1 LFEPLEQRLLLTRN
15 FVEVEPVNDT
25 FPGQTVEHFSTSE
38 VGVVDSATLRFGSLV
53 AAITDGDQDFFNA
66 TQAVDGDLN
75 VSVINL
81 GGDPSSD
88 GADDDLQVRVL
99 NNVGGTTATLA
110 LSDIGDTQSFEITAG
125 SAGDAVRFVVE
136 GASATND
143 AEDQVR
149 LTNVDREDNSGNNN
163 SRSNATDL
171 GAVSTIASADLLGY
185 TITFPDRDYFKI
197 TADMDGPITVN
208 VVMPT
213 GSGAAIGSS
222 GPTNLG
228 LRIRNASG
236 GLIATSGGTQT
247 DVDSASFEA
256 TDGEMYFIE
265 VYSGSR
271 GQVNR
276 YDLQI
281 IKEGGDLSG
290 YKFEDLNGDGLWG
303 PDEDPL
309 VGWTIN
315 LDLGD
320 DGSVDLST
328 TTDANG
334 FYQFTGVPLG
344 THQVTENLQNSF
356 TQSLPGPDENF
367 EYIVTVST
375 HNLVWDHLD
384 FGNVPGSSIHGRKFE
399 DLNADGDRDPGEP
412 YLNGWTVILF
422 DGAGNP
428 VDSSVTMDM
437 ELDGQPGINGVTI
450 TLTGIDGMGGIVT
463 LTQTT
468 MGMDLDQSGA
478 IDPDEQGLYWFTG
491 LKPGTYTVTETVPAG
506 WVASTPT
513 SINLGAL
520 ISGTRSELNDFGNYL
535 PASVHGLKFEDLN
548 GNGVLDAGESGVADV
563 TITVTGIDGMGG
575 QVSQTTATMQDDPN
589 TPNVDETGMY
599 WIDCLKPG
607 TYTVSETVPGG
618 WRARPNR

>member
-1 LFEPLEQRLLLTRN
+1 MASSMGYSFRTKARKNKARRTSQRRAFLFEPLEQRLLLTRN
-15 FVEVEPVNDT
+15 FVEVEPANDT
-25 FPGQTVEHFSTSE
+25 FPGQAVEHFSPSE
-38 VGVVDSATLRFGSLV
+38 VGVVDSATLSFGSLV

-110 LSDIGDTQSFEITAG
+110 LSDIGDTQSFGITGG

-143 AEDQVR
+143 AEYQVR

-185 TITFPDRDYFKI
+185 TVTNPDRDYFKI

-228 LRIRNASG
+228 LRIRNAAG

-271 GQVNR
+271 GQVSR

-290 YKFEDLNGDGLWG
+290 FKFEDLSGDGLWG

-344 THQVTENLQNSF
+344 THQVTEDLQNSF

-367 EYIVTVST
+367 EYVVTVSP

-384 FGNVPGSSIHGRKFE
+384 FGNVPGSSIHGQKFD
-399 DLNADGDRDPGEP
+399 DLNANGNKDAGEP
-412 YLNGWTVILF
+412 GIDGVTITLTGTDGMGGVVTLVQTTMSMDLDQSGAIDPHEQGLYWFTGLKPGTYTVTETVPAGSVPSTPTSIGPLTVISGDLLLDQDFGNFIPVEIHGQKF
-422 DGAGNP
+422 DDLNANGNKDAG
-428 VDSSVTMDM
+428 
-437 ELDGQPGINGVTI
+437 EPGIDGVTI

-468 MGMDLDQSGA
+468 MGMDLDQSG
-478 IDPDEQGLYWFTG
+478 
-491 LKPGTYTVTETVPAG
+491 
-506 WVASTPT
+506 
-513 SINLGAL
+513 
-520 ISGTRSELNDFGNYL
+520 
-535 PASVHGLKFEDLN
+535 
-548 GNGVLDAGESGVADV
+548 
-563 TITVTGIDGMGG
+563 
-575 QVSQTTATMQDDPN
+575 
-589 TPNVDETGMY
+589 
-599 WIDCLKPG
+599 
-607 TYTVSETVPGG
+607 
-618 WRARPNR
+618 